1 MRSNRW
7 RKVDL
12 GSLIDDFGVSL
23 VADTLANLDQLIV
36 DFGEDKTSIILRK
49 LPRVYD
55 TLSVGDIQA
64 LITSGDEAQADKLLA
79 KVAREEL
86 RRSE

>member
-1 MRSNRW
+1 M
-7 RKVDL
+7 
-12 GSLIDDFGVSL
+12 GSLIDDFAESL
-23 VADTLANLDQLIV
+23 VADTLLNLDALV
-36 DFGEDKTSIILRK
+36 LDYGEDKTSAMLRK

-55 TLSVGDIQA
+55 TLSIGDIQA

-86 RRSE
+86 KRSE